1 MVAATHV
8 GWERTR
14 SPVLSGGG
22 SVAVHIA
29 RVRDRTGHREAMTG
43 AADPV
48 PPDGTPSVPPEG
60 TTVRVRGERGTWTA
74 RGTGRDGSVTL
85 AGGPARQW
93 RSVMPDRIVVMK
105 GRRRRGGPAA
115 ARSGA

>member
-1 MVAATHV
+1 MGTTL
-8 GWERTR
+8 GWERTPA
-14 SPVLSGGG
+14 PVLSVGG

-29 RVRDRTGHREAMTG
+29 RVRDRTGHREAVTG

-48 PPDGTPSVPPEG
+48 PPDGTPSVPAVG
-60 TTVRVRGERGTWTA
+60 TTVRVRGNRGTWTV

-93 RSVMPDRIVVMK
+93 PSVMPDRIVVVK

-115 ARSGA
+115 ARSGV